1 MTNYAKHHIDNTSEI
16 PLLSGCER
24 LERKEYKR
32 RHDNVAK
39 KVHWDLSIVRRIG

>member
-1 MTNYAKHHIDNTSEI
+1 MWKKGE
-16 PLLSGCER
+16 SGPHLVSGYEK

-39 KVHWDLSIVRRIG
+39 KVH